1 MILPKARSGYSAASV
16 DADVVRGHDG
26 RWRVD
31 YWMITKFH
39 GAGATAP
46 SDSASALQ
54 EGPPGVHKLPGKP
67 KRRRPPH

>member
-46 SDSASALQ
+46 NDSASALQ